1 MVQGAWLSLDHRANT
16 ARIPSNYI
24 ACISAVALLVA
35 HVAAAVVALP
45 STADRIASNL
55 GSAQST
61 AACSGQW

>member
-24 ACISAVALLVA
+24 ACILAVAPLVA
-35 HVAAAVVALP
+35 HVAAAVALP
-45 STADRIASNL
+45 ATADRIASNL
-55 GSAQST
+55 GSAQSA